1 MTDDYRIEVRDF
13 GPIAE
18 ASIHVR
24 PLTVLIGPSNAG
36 KSYFATLLYA
46 LHRSLSGDIRAFPT
60 DSGARAAQVEPV
72 ANSLKGWIA
81 EAGISERLPDLPRD
95 VAARIRALLESP
107 TELCASITD
116 ELRRCF
122 GTVDIQELTRRGSE
136 NASADIRLIVQ
147 FKGGIPQARYHFR
160 FQGGKTQCA
169 SVEIGQFEELL
180 QDLESRL
187 QEEVFFIKG
196 FYAAN
201 EEILRRAGREMEIDS
216 FAKSRVR
223 DKPSATGRLA
233 DMLGSLTNTLFNRC
247 LNPLRRNAYYL
258 PADRTGVMHS
268 YPVVTSALAHSFTT
282 AGARRSPGPVLS
294 GVMADFFTDLARLG
308 RTDARNHEAP
318 PAKSAES
325 LEEKLLGGR
334 IRVNDGQVGNPAV
347 TYRPDGWPDDLSLI
361 RSSSMVTELVSSQ
374 ACSVASELARSATA
388 SLQSLAIFPILSA
401 DCASH
406 WRSWRALMR
415 QNRLDST
422 LAPIVLYLR
431 HIVETGDILIIEEPE
446 AHLHP
451 AMQAEIAKELA
462 RLALSGVRVVMTTH
476 SEWILEQIGNL
487 VRTSELPQKRRQGL
501 VGADIALEPASVGAW
516 LFKPESSQKGFRVEE
531 IVLDPETGMY
541 PTGYDAVSEAL
552 YNEGAAI
559 FNRLPDANE

>member
-1 MTDDYRIEVRDF
+1 MIDDYRIETRDF

-46 LHRSLSGDIRAFPT
+46 LHRSLSGEIRAFPT

-72 ANSLKGWIA
+72 ANSLRGWFA
-81 EAGISERLPDLPRD
+81 EARVSERLPDLPRD
-95 VAARIRALLESP
+95 VAARIQALLESP
-107 TELCASITD
+107 TEFCASITD

-122 GTVDIQELTRRGSE
+122 GTVDIEKLTRRGSA

-147 FKGGIPQARYHFR
+147 SKGGIPQARYQFR
-160 FQGGKTQCA
+160 LQGGKTQCA
-169 SVEIGQFEELL
+169 SVEIGQFEALL

-187 QEEVFFIKG
+187 QEEVFFIEG

-216 FAKSRVR
+216 FAKSHVR
-223 DKPSATGRLA
+223 DKPSDMGRLA

-282 AGARRSPGPVLS
+282 AGARRAPGPVLS

-318 PAKSAES
+318 PAKLADR

-334 IRVNDGQVGNPAV
+334 IRVDDGQVGNPAIA
-347 TYRPDGWPDDLSLI
+347 YRPDGWPDDLSLI
-361 RSSSMVTELVSSQ
+361 RSSSMVTE
-374 ACSVASELARSATA
+374 
-388 SLQSLAIFPILSA
+388 
-401 DCASH
+401 
-406 WRSWRALMR
+406 
-415 QNRLDST
+415 

-451 AMQAEIAKELA
+451 AMQASFARQLA
-462 RLALSGVRVVMTTH
+462 RLVSSGVRVVMTTH

-487 VRTSELPQKRRQGL
+487 VRASELPQKRRQG
-501 VGADIALEPASVGAW
+501 VVVSDVVLEPESVGAW
-516 LFKPESSQKGFRVEE
+516 LFKPKSSQKGFRVEE
-531 IVLDPETGMY
+531 IVLDSETGMY
-541 PTGYDAVSEAL
+541 PTDYDAVSDAL
-552 YNEGAAI
+552 YNESAAI
-559 FNRLPDANE
+559 FNRLPDAHE